1 MNPVAQSD
9 PGAQTLEAEIRKRE
23 QSEARVA
30 TQIKVLETVALGA
43 PLADT
48 LTEILKACE
57 AQVPEML
64 GSILLLDPDGVH
76 LRHGAAPSLPPE
88 YMRAIDGAAIGP
100 VAGSCGT
107 AAFLK
112 RQILVGDIA
121 TDPLWEAYRG
131 LALPHGLR
139 ACWSTPVFDNQGRVI
154 ATFAMYFRAPGLPLE
169 EHLKLIETHSHL
181 ASIAIVKERTEAALR
196 ISESRYRK
204 LVESNAIGVMISDF
218 QGNTTEANDRF
229 LNLIGYSRDDLSA
242 GRVNWAAITPPGWE
256 SVDAKAIEELR
267 AKGVTGP
274 FEKEYLHKDGHRVPF
289 QSTVV
294 LLDSDKGEGLFLIED
309 RTEKKRAES
318 KIQEQLEELMR
329 WQEVVV
335 GREDRIQELKRE
347 INRLL
352 ADLGKPAR
360 YTGPRPT

>member
-1 MNPVAQSD
+1 MKPAAHAD
-9 PGAQTLEAEIRKRE
+9 PGAQTLAAEIRKRE
-23 QSEARVA
+23 QSEAHIA
-30 TQIKVLETVALGA
+30 TQVKVLEMVALGA

-48 LTEILKACE
+48 LREILKACE

-76 LRHGAAPSLPPE
+76 LRHGAAPSLPQE

-100 VAGSCGT
+100 IAGSCGT
-107 AAFLK
+107 AAFQK
-112 RQILVGDIA
+112 RQILVADIA
-121 TDPLWEAYRG
+121 TDPLWEAYRE

-139 ACWSTPVFDNQGRVI
+139 ACWSTPIFDNQGRVI

-204 LVESNAIGVMISDF
+204 LVESNAIGVTIADIH
-218 QGNTTEANDRF
+218 GHITEANDRF
-229 LNLIGYSRDDLSA
+229 LDLIGYSRDDLAA

-267 AKGVTGP
+267 TLGVTGP

-289 QSTVV
+289 QATVV
-294 LLDSDKGEGLFLIED
+294 LLDGGKGEGLCLIED
-309 RTEKKRAES
+309 RTERMRAER
-318 KIQEQLEELMR
+318 KIQEQLDELVR
-329 WQEVVV
+329 WQKVVV
-335 GREDRIQELKRE
+335 GREDRIQELKME
-347 INRLL
+347 VNRLL

-360 YTGPRPT
+360 YTGPGPT